1 MISKQNI
8 KKILAFRSERN
19 WEKYNTPKNVAVSV
33 AIEAAE
39 LLEHF
44 QWTENNPPSDKAKQE
59 IAYEIADV
67 AIYLSYLCN
76 DLNIDLDKAVT
87 EKIEINKKKYPVE
100 ELEQHERRLLSK
112 T

>member
-1 MISKQNI
+1 MISKQTLE
-8 KKILAFRSERN
+8 KVLGFRAERN
-19 WEKYNTPKNVAVSV
+19 WEKYNTPKNIAVSV

-44 QWTENNPPSDKAKQE
+44 QWTENSSPDDKEKQE

-67 AIYLSYLCN
+67 AIYLSYLCH
-76 DLNIDLDKAVT
+76 DLGIDLDKTVA
-87 EKIEINKKKYPVE
+87 EKVEINKKKYPVE
-100 ELEQHERRLLSK
+100 SADQVVSKLS

>member
-1 MISKQNI
+1 MISKDNLE
-8 KKILAFRSERN
+8 KVLTFRSERN
-19 WEKYNTPKNVAVSV
+19 WEKFNTPKNIAVSV

-44 QWTENNPPSDKAKQE
+44 QWSENSSPNDKEKQA

-76 DLNIDLDKAVT
+76 DLDIDLNQRVA

-100 ELEQHERRLLSK
+100 QCKYS
-112 T
+112 

>member
-1 MISKQNI
+1 MISKDNLE
-8 KKILAFRSERN
+8 KVLTFRSERN
-19 WEKYNTPKNVAVSV
+19 WEKFNTPKNIAVSV

-44 QWTENNPPSDKAKQE
+44 QWTENSSPNDKEKQA

-76 DLNIDLDKAVT
+76 DLDIDLNQRVA
-87 EKIEINKKKYPVE
+87 EKIEINNKKYPVE
-100 ELEQHERRLLSK
+100 QCKDS
-112 T
+112 

>member
-1 MISKQNI
+1 MISKENI
-8 KKILAFRSERN
+8 EKILAFRSARN
-19 WEKYNTPKNVAVSV
+19 WEKFNTPKNIAISV

-44 QWTENNPPSDKAKQE
+44 QWTENNPPSDKEKQE

-76 DLNIDLDKAVT
+76 DLDIDLNQRVA
-87 EKIEINKKKYPVE
+87 EKIEINKQKYPVNQYE
-100 ELEQHERRLLSK
+100 C
-112 T
+112 